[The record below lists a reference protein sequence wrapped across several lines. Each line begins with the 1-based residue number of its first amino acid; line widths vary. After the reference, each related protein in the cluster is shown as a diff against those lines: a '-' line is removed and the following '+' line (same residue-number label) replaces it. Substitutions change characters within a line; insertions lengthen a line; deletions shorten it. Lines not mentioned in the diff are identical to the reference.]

1 MGRAVLLACV
11 PWLAMLAA
19 SIFAA
24 WALARFSRARLRLG
38 RLRSLHGDE
47 AGAAQTLAFVLTLPV
62 FVWVLMLIVQISQLM
77 IGTIVVHYAAFAAA
91 RAASVW
97 IPAGLAGDDA
107 EGENRISNLAPDP
120 NATDQ
125 NFPTLDPSDPNY
137 GSSQGEVTYLV
148 SPGSPKYTKI
158 ASAAVLAVV
167 PISPSKDYGFQA
179 SDQSSTLGTLIE
191 AYQTLTPNS
200 TTKTGL
206 DKRLDH
212 KLAYAASN
220 TDVEIRIHHKN
231 EELPLQVTW
240 GLPDDPGQYYDNEI
254 GWQDLIEVTVK
265 YKLALLPGPAT
276 LLFHNVPGP
285 AGYVDHTA
293 ESLKREGNVTYRLLE
308 ASATMGNEGQQSVIP
323 YVYQLN

>member
-1 MGRAVLLACV
+1 MNRAVLLACL
-11 PWLAMLAA
+11 PWLALLMA

-38 RLRSLHGDE
+38 RLRRLHRNE
-47 AGAAQTLAFVLTLPV
+47 VGAAQTLAFVLTLPV
-62 FVWVLMLIVQISQLM
+62 FVWVLMFIVQVSQLM
-77 IGTIVVHYAAFAAA
+77 IGAVVVQYAAFATA

-97 IPAGLAGDDA
+97 IPAGLAGTDA
-107 EGENRISNLAPDP
+107 EGENRISTLAPDP

-125 NFPTLDPSDPNY
+125 TPPTLDPTDPNY
-137 GSSQGEVTYLV
+137 GAPQGEVTFLLN
-148 SPGSPKYTKI
+148 PGSAKYNKI

-179 SDQSSTLGTLIE
+179 ADQAAALGTLQA

-212 KLAYAASN
+212 KLAYAANN
-220 TDVEIRIHHKN
+220 TEVEVRIHHKN

-254 GWQDLIEVTVK
+254 GWQDLIEVKVK

-276 LLFHNVPGP
+276 LLFHHVPGP
-285 AGYVDHTA
+285 PGYVDHTA
-293 ESLKREGNVTYRLLE
+293 ESLQREHGVTYRLLE

-323 YVYQLN
+323 YVYHLD